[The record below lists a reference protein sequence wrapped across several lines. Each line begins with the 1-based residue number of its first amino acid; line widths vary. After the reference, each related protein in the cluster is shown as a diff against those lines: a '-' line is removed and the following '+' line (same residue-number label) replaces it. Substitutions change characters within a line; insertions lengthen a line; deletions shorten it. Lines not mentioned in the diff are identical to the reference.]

1 MNDIKPIIFLFPIIA
16 LVLVTSLYFYFLKK
30 AIDKVAFKKMMLV
43 ILVLG
48 FILNFVWELVQM
60 PLYKDAPYTTSHIA
74 FCALASVADAL
85 MVLLIYLVLAL
96 IFKNPFWVQNIQ
108 WQRVVI
114 VIVIG
119 GVGAILSEMR
129 HLSISSWAYDD
140 SMPIIPMVNVGLSPL
155 LQFALLPIVI
165 YLLSN
170 TKTKHLKKIEMLCF

>member
-1 MNDIKPIIFLFPIIA
+1 
-16 LVLVTSLYFYFLKK
+16 
-30 AIDKVAFKKMMLV
+30 MMLA

-96 IFKNPFWVQNIQ
+96 VFKTPFWVQNIN

-114 VIVIG
+114 VIVVG

-129 HLSISSWAYDD
+129 HLSLGSWVYDD
-140 SMPIIPMVNVGLSPL
+140 SMPIIPIVNAGLSPV

-170 TKTKHLKKIEMLCF
+170 TKTKAPQKI